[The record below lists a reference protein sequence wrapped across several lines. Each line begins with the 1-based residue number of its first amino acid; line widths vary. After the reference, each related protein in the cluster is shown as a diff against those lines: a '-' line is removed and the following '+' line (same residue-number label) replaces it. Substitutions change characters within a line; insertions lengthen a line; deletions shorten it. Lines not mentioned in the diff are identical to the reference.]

1 MAPLSVLPGRVRF
14 EISRLIGWK
23 EECLLLEES
32 LRAMPGVSEASASSR
47 TGRVLVRFDE
57 DLVSRVAIE
66 EELMRAMKAATDG
79 TAKRK
84 AAPVGRKAAL
94 VAASSS
100 SAGHFVIEL
109 ALHALLP
116 APLDLLL
123 PAAATVFRR

>member
-14 EISRLIGWK
+14 ESSRLIGWK

-47 TGRVLVRFDE
+47 TGRVLVRFNE
-57 DLVSRVAIE
+57 DLISRPAIE
-66 EELMRAMKAATDG
+66 EELTRAMQAVTDG
-79 TAKRK
+79 TVKGK
-84 AAPVGRKAAL
+84 TAPVGRKAAA
-94 VAASSS
+94 VGASSP
-100 SAGHFVIEL
+100 SAGHFVMEL
-109 ALHALLP
+109 ALHTLLP